1 TYLGRVW
8 ATHRD
13 VPVDDHIRAIL
24 AAINPGLPKRVPST
38 LMTSLIE
45 AYSQPILVVP
55 PAVDDTALAAL
66 ESLNVGGYTLAL
78 ISNVMRTPGV
88 SLRRLLERFRL
99 LRYFQHTT
107 FSHEVRLRKP
117 APEIFHLTPRA
128 VAGAPETSVHVGDDP
143 ILDVQGAQAAGM
155 RVIQVTSSRTRRP
168 RPNLTISR
176 LAELPEA
183 IERLESWSGGVR
195 GRELA
200 GNDEADLFEVAADR
214 IRNAVGVRLEHAIRD
229 AAMVG
234 RAPEI
239 AGPPAEHLRGPGLAV
254 AQHESER
261 PEPGDPVIGV
271 V

>member
-1 TYLGRVW
+1 MQVKTITVDLWGTLLFDGPSSDNRYKKRRLADIASLLAAAGVTVSTAALARAYDESGTYLGRVW

-24 AAINPGLPKRVPST
+24 AAINPGLPKHVPPT

-107 FSHEVRLRKP
+107 FSDEVRIRKP
-117 APEIFHLTPRA
+117 APEIFHLTLRA

-155 RVIQVTSSRTRRP
+155 RVVQVTSSRTRGP
-168 RPNLTISR
+168 RPDLTISR

-183 IERLESWSGGVR
+183 IERLES
-195 GRELA
+195 
-200 GNDEADLFEVAADR
+200 
-214 IRNAVGVRLEHAIRD
+214 
-229 AAMVG
+229 
-234 RAPEI
+234 
-239 AGPPAEHLRGPGLAV
+239 
-254 AQHESER
+254 
-261 PEPGDPVIGV
+261 
-271 V
+271 

>member
-1 TYLGRVW
+1 MQVKTITVDLWGTLLFDGPSSDNRYKKRRLADIASLLAAAGVTVSTAALDRAYDESGTYLGRVW

-24 AAINPGLPKRVPST
+24 AALNPGLPKRVPPT

-107 FSHEVRLRKP
+107 FSDEVRIRKP
-117 APEIFHLTPRA
+117 APEIFHLTLRA

-155 RVIQVTSSRTRRP
+155 RVVQVTSSRTRGP
-168 RPNLTISR
+168 RPDLTISR

-183 IERLESWSGGVR
+183 IERLES
-195 GRELA
+195 
-200 GNDEADLFEVAADR
+200 
-214 IRNAVGVRLEHAIRD
+214 
-229 AAMVG
+229 
-234 RAPEI
+234 
-239 AGPPAEHLRGPGLAV
+239 
-254 AQHESER
+254 
-261 PEPGDPVIGV
+261 
-271 V
+271 

>member
-1 TYLGRVW
+1 MQVKTITVDLWGTLLFDGPSSDNRYKKRRLADIASLLAAAGVTVSTAALDRAYDESGTYLGRVW

-24 AAINPGLPKRVPST
+24 AAINPGLPKHVPPT

-88 SLRRLLERFRL
+88 SLRRMLERFRL

-107 FSHEVRLRKP
+107 FSDEVRIRKP
-117 APEIFHLTPRA
+117 APEIFHLTLRA
-128 VAGAPETSVHVGDDP
+128 VAGEPKTSVHVGDDP
-143 ILDVQGAQAAGM
+143 ILDVQGAHAAGM
-155 RVIQVTSSRTRRP
+155 RVIQVTSSRARRP
-168 RPNLTISR
+168 RPDLTISR

-183 IERLESWSGGVR
+183 IAQLES
-195 GRELA
+195 
-200 GNDEADLFEVAADR
+200 
-214 IRNAVGVRLEHAIRD
+214 
-229 AAMVG
+229 
-234 RAPEI
+234 
-239 AGPPAEHLRGPGLAV
+239 
-254 AQHESER
+254 
-261 PEPGDPVIGV
+261 
-271 V
+271 

>member
-1 TYLGRVW
+1 MQVKTITVDLWGTLLFDGPSSDNRYKKRRLADIESLLAAAGVTVSTAALDRAYDESGTYLGRVW

-24 AAINPGLPKRVPST
+24 AAINPGLPKHVPPT

-107 FSHEVRLRKP
+107 FSDEVRIRKP
-117 APEIFHLTPRA
+117 APEIFHLTLRA

-155 RVIQVTSSRTRRP
+155 RVVQVTSSRTRGP
-168 RPNLTISR
+168 RPDLTISR

-183 IERLESWSGGVR
+183 IERLES
-195 GRELA
+195 
-200 GNDEADLFEVAADR
+200 
-214 IRNAVGVRLEHAIRD
+214 
-229 AAMVG
+229 
-234 RAPEI
+234 
-239 AGPPAEHLRGPGLAV
+239 
-254 AQHESER
+254 
-261 PEPGDPVIGV
+261 
-271 V
+271 